1 MIFLRVSASDTAT
14 ICMGNALSAD
24 SSVRDNNNRIILFKA
39 STDGGNSFKN
49 TKSITT
55 NLGGGTAE
63 LYPKIAAA
71 GNDVYLTWSVGMLTS
86 RVEDEIS
93 DYDNNY
99 NISNNNDGRNGY
111 NTFRG
116 KINTSNGILA
126 SL

>member
-1 MIFLRVSASDTAT
+1 MSIFDYVYIHPYLLIMIFLRVSASDTAT

-93 DYDNNY
+93 SKYQ
-99 NISNNNDGRNGY
+99 
-111 NTFRG
+111 
-116 KINTSNGILA
+116 
-126 SL
+126 